1 MSPEGRNG
9 YEWNEFPTTRLNL
22 KFFIMRKVTEQIIR
36 AFRNG
41 ETKKIGNSSC
51 RDGQLFLHGNKI
63 AEYRGNVLWI
73 RNAGWWTNTTKER
86 LNGLPCVWIAQKNYR
101 WYLNGQ
107 IWDGNWIAV
116 TTEPFRA
123 GATIEVEIDV
133 TSEWTGK
140 FSRPIYSA
148 YHTNST
154 AKLEKVEKAVKES
167 GIPYRVIESDTVGT
181 YKPNYFIVVP
191 PEEVDKAKRLT
202 DEL

>member
-1 MSPEGRNG
+1 M
-9 YEWNEFPTTRLNL
+9 
-22 KFFIMRKVTEQIIR
+22 
-36 AFRNG
+36 
-41 ETKKIGNSSC
+41 
-51 RDGQLFLHGNKI
+51 
-63 AEYRGNVLWI
+63 WI

-86 LNGLPCVWIAQKNYR
+86 LNGLSNVQISQRNYR